1 MTPERRLLEPRS
13 LPHPSRPS
21 LRHVLVGRRRSRAP
35 RRVDERRRRSSSSAR
50 RRSTSAPRPSRPR
63 RAAGLH
69 ARHRHPRDGASPSG
83 STDRGRPVR
92 RAAAP
97 RAGGHHRHEPRG
109 RHADHGPALLRP
121 GGREHHL
128 LYPTP
133 LTTGDTL
140 HLLYVPRHTTL
151 SNTADSP
158 SSSAF
163 GNIPAEYHVILED
176 YVKWKACE
184 AEEHKPSD
192 SGKSFQQAFAQ
203 GCTGVRA
210 EMKKKAGSSSPRSA
224 SAAPGR
230 CGPHSPGVDVR

>member
-1 MTPERRLLEPRS
+1 MNLAAFRTRAARVSGMSSSDAGDLALLDAWTNDAVEQFLRETKINVRTAS
-13 LPHPSRPS
+13 LATTAGQRDYTLDTGILAMQALWFYPTADAQSA
-21 LRHVLVGRRRSRAP
+21 VLQPRAP
-35 RRVDERRRRSSSSAR
+35 EDIIAMSLAAV
-50 RRSTSAPRPSRPR
+50 TQTTAPRYY
-63 RAAGLH
+63 ALAG
-69 ARHRHPRDGASPSG
+69 AN
-83 STDRGRPVR
+83 TIM
-92 RAAAP
+92 
-97 RAGGHHRHEPRG
+97 
-109 RHADHGPALLRP
+109 
-121 GGREHHL
+121 

-210 EMKKKAGSSSPRSA
+210 EMKKKAGVVIPPLRIGRPRTLW
-224 SAAPGR
+224 
-230 CGPHSPGVDVR
+230 PHSPGVDVR